1 MVKWYKKTVAKTIQG
16 IERLETEALMVFK
29 LDGKG
34 NAVYTQDIGDLV
46 IFLTK
51 SEPLCVPASSFPTC
65 VLTASR
71 SWMSTKPQLYI
82 WLLKTGIDKSEIELF

>member
-1 MVKWYKKTVAKTIQG
+1 
-16 IERLETEALMVFK
+16 MVFK

-51 SEPLCVPASSFPTC
+51 SEPLCVPASSFPDMRPNRVKILDVDETTVPC
-65 VLTASR
+65 VLILDVDVTAVVDLAAQ
-71 SWMSTKPQLYI
+71 M
-82 WLLKTGIDKSEIELF
+82 